1 MVKLSDPGTGVA
13 ITAGNR
19 ARTGASVRMGL
30 ISFFREFRLDLHDLH
45 ETRDAPELVGSA
57 IHHEFA

>member
-13 ITAGNR
+13 ITAGNT

-30 ISFFREFRLDLHDLH
+30 YSFFREFRLGLHDFH
-45 ETRDAPELVGSA
+45 ETGDAPELVGNSV
-57 IHHEFA
+57 HHEFA